1 METRVTVI
9 LEEAEAKALIELARI
24 EKRHPRQQAAM
35 IIRRELERHGL
46 LQAEVDIVL
55 HQAPQLPVDEDEA
68 DVLARVYALIL
79 SWPTAEEKAQKA
91 MAKAA
96 ENV

>member
-1 METRVTVI
+1 MATRVTVT
-9 LEEAEAKALIELARI
+9 LEEAEAKALIELARR

-35 IIRRELERHGL
+35 FIRRELERHGL

-68 DVLARVYALIL
+68 DVLARVYTLIL
-79 SWPTAEEKAQKA
+79 SWPTAEEKAQEA
-91 MAKAA
+91 MAKVA